1 MRMSLLVLL
10 IAALIPLALTA
21 DLPSCYHNYDE
32 ITTMLFQLEDQY
44 PDIAK
49 VHMIGYSQEDE
60 LPIYAM
66 QISANVE
73 GSWQRPALLFVG
85 QVHAEEV
92 LGVELTLNNIQEIL
106 ERRNQMPYS
115 TWINQ
120 LDSWWIPTLNPE
132 GHNVV
137 TSNLD
142 TSYRKNK
149 RDNNNNGIFDF
160 SPLVGYDID
169 GVDINRNFDFNWTHG
184 DTLMQPGGT
193 EVYDYYRGPAPD
205 SESEV
210 HAIKRL
216 ADEKKF
222 IYSICWHSSR
232 SGNFSE
238 KVYFSYNWKN
248 VRPSPDHNFAQSIA
262 QGVAS
267 QIMNET
273 GTAPYEFYPN
283 ASRRGA
289 FHDWMYKEY
298 GTIQLLI
305 ELGTLNLQPEE
316 PLMLDTISRCKQGV
330 WWMLNRAL
338 VYSTA
343 VPSSSLLTGN
353 IKDASTDEAIEAEII
368 IQERHVPWF
377 RPRTSDPETGR
388 YYKVLPAGNY
398 TVQTRKKGYWDN
410 INPGLS
416 VRNGSWTT
424 YNPVLSPKETAT
436 LQGSV
441 RSGGENVSALMIIG
455 DVYPDTLIIDGS
467 YIYHGY
473 EGEYPIEI
481 FAEGYY
487 PYLGQINL
495 TAGTQHQSFNLSPA
509 EVLFSEDWES
519 GTDAWEIEGPWVLQD
534 ELSASGH
541 AITDSWGGRGHY
553 AQNCDVWIKTASPI
567 NIPGGTAPMLHFDS
581 HLYTE
586 WDFDPVSVEVSTDGA
601 QWTQVFVKS
610 GRQDWWQKEYVSLE
624 NYAGESVY
632 LRFRLVDQST
642 ADELTDPGWTLDN
655 ITLITGSATA
665 NSDQNTPGLPQAVLY
680 PNYPNPF
687 NPQTTIKYSLAQAED
702 VSLEI
707 FNLKGQRVKIC
718 FAGVQKA
725 GNHDFVWNGSDDHGR
740 EVASG
745 IYLYRLSSAK
755 FSQSRKMILMK

>member
-1 MRMSLLVLL
+1 M
-10 IAALIPLALTA
+10 
-21 DLPSCYHNYDE
+21 
-32 ITTMLFQLEDQY
+32 
-44 PDIAK
+44 
-49 VHMIGYSQEDE
+49 
-60 LPIYAM
+60 
-66 QISANVE
+66 
-73 GSWQRPALLFVG
+73 
-85 QVHAEEV
+85 
-92 LGVELTLNNIQEIL
+92 
-106 ERRNQMPYS
+106 
-115 TWINQ
+115 
-120 LDSWWIPTLNPE
+120 
-132 GHNVV
+132 
-137 TSNLD
+137 
-142 TSYRKNK
+142 
-149 RDNNNNGIFDF
+149 
-160 SPLVGYDID
+160 
-169 GVDINRNFDFNWTHG
+169 
-184 DTLMQPGGT
+184 
-193 EVYDYYRGPAPD
+193 
-205 SESEV
+205 
-210 HAIKRL
+210 
-216 ADEKKF
+216 
-222 IYSICWHSSR
+222 
-232 SGNFSE
+232 
-238 KVYFSYNWKN
+238 
-248 VRPSPDHNFAQSIA
+248 
-262 QGVAS
+262 
-267 QIMNET
+267 
-273 GTAPYEFYPN
+273 
-283 ASRRGA
+283 
-289 FHDWMYKEY
+289 
-298 GTIQLLI
+298 
-305 ELGTLNLQPEE
+305 
-316 PLMLDTISRCKQGV
+316 
-330 WWMLNRAL
+330 
-338 VYSTA
+338 
-343 VPSSSLLTGN
+343 
-353 IKDASTDEAIEAEII
+353 
-368 IQERHVPWF
+368 
-377 RPRTSDPETGR
+377 
-388 YYKVLPAGNY
+388 
-398 TVQTRKKGYWDN
+398 QTRKKGYWDN